1 MQNQLLQSGSPPV
14 PVSVLCRLFGVARST
29 TYYQPRGRHLEPQ
42 CDPVCV
48 EAIRAVIEA
57 HSTYGVRMTH
67 ARLTKGLGMIVNRK
81 KVHRIMRLH
90 RWTCR
95 QRRTGC
101 RPRVQHLKSIAAA
114 PNQRW
119 ATDIATVDCGRDGWC
134 AFVPVVDCCSREVLG
149 WELAHT
155 ARAKTAE
162 RALEEALLHR
172 FGTTRGAPSGLTLRH
187 DNGLVFGSRAYRAL
201 VRDYGLTQEYI
212 APYTPEQNGLCERF
226 IRTFK
231 EECAWQHRFDNL
243 TAARATVARY
253 IEHYNT
259 QRTHS
264 ALKYNTPRQTYLT
277 LCNLPHQQA
286 A

>member
-1 MQNQLLQSGSPPV
+1 
-14 PVSVLCRLFGVARST
+14 
-29 TYYQPRGRHLEPQ
+29 
-42 CDPVCV
+42 
-48 EAIRAVIEA
+48 
-57 HSTYGVRMTH
+57 
-67 ARLTKGLGMIVNRK
+67 
-81 KVHRIMRLH
+81 
-90 RWTCR
+90 
-95 QRRTGC
+95 
-101 RPRVQHLKSIAAA
+101 VQHLKSIAAA

-119 ATDIATVDCGRDGWC
+119 ATDIATVDCDRDGWC
-134 AFVPVVDCCSREVLG
+134 AFVPVIDCCSREILG

-172 FGTTRGAPSGLTLRH
+172 FGTTRGAPAGLTLRH

-212 APYTPEQNGLCERF
+212 APYTPEQNGLCERLVRF
-226 IRTFK
+226 ARPAALPIGSLSPFGRLIRTFK

-243 TAARATVARY
+243 AAARAKVARY

-277 LCNLPHQQA
+277 LCTPPHQQA

>member
-1 MQNQLLQSGSPPV
+1 M
-14 PVSVLCRLFGVARST
+14 
-29 TYYQPRGRHLEPQ
+29 
-42 CDPVCV
+42 
-48 EAIRAVIEA
+48 
-57 HSTYGVRMTH
+57 
-67 ARLTKGLGMIVNRK
+67 
-81 KVHRIMRLH
+81 
-90 RWTCR
+90 
-95 QRRTGC
+95 
-101 RPRVQHLKSIAAA
+101 
-114 PNQRW
+114 
-119 ATDIATVDCGRDGWC
+119 
-134 AFVPVVDCCSREVLG
+134 PVVDCCSREVLG
-149 WELAHT
+149 WDLAHT

-172 FGTTRGAPSGLTLRH
+172 LAPLEALHQDSPCATITALSRLTSLPRPRARLRPH
-187 DNGLVFGSRAYRAL
+187 A
-201 VRDYGLTQEYI
+201 EYI

-264 ALKYNTPRQTYLT
+264 ALNYNTPRQTYLT
-277 LCNLPHQQA
+277 LCNPPHQQA

>member
-1 MQNQLLQSGSPPV
+1 
-14 PVSVLCRLFGVARST
+14 
-29 TYYQPRGRHLEPQ
+29 
-42 CDPVCV
+42 
-48 EAIRAVIEA
+48 
-57 HSTYGVRMTH
+57 MTH
-67 ARLTKGLGMIVNRK
+67 ARLTKGQGMIVNRK

-134 AFVPVVDCCSREVLG
+134 AFVPVIDCCSREILG

-155 ARAKTAE
+155 ACAKTAE
-162 RALEEALLHR
+162 RAMEEALLHR
-172 FGTTRGAPSGLTLRH
+172 FGTTRGAPAGLTLRH
-187 DNGLVFGSRAYRAL
+187 DNCLVFGSRAYRAL

-212 APYTPEQNGLCERF
+212 APYTPEQNGLCERLVRF
-226 IRTFK
+226 ARPAALPVGSLSPFGRLIRTFK

-253 IEHYNT
+253 IKHYNT
-259 QRTHS
+259 KRTHS
-264 ALKYNTPRQTYLT
+264 ALNYNTPRQTYLT
-277 LCNLPHQQA
+277 LCTPPHQQA
-286 A
+286 AWTSLALVQL